1 MMTYMNL
8 VGHTGLGPAWCMPNA
23 SEFSLREYNK
33 ESSTKKNYASGG
45 VDTGEAQRGQGPGI
59 LIQGLLP
66 HFYLDT
72 GTLQDCHLLSS
83 LHLFMKG
90 QGTGFLCQL
99 FIAQKGQEKKRER
112 LRGESCYI

>member
-23 SEFSLREYNK
+23 SESSLREYK

-72 GTLQDCHLLSS
+72 GILQDCHLLSS

-99 FIAQKGQEKKRER
+99 FIAQKGQEKKREI
-112 LRGESCYI
+112 LRAESCYI